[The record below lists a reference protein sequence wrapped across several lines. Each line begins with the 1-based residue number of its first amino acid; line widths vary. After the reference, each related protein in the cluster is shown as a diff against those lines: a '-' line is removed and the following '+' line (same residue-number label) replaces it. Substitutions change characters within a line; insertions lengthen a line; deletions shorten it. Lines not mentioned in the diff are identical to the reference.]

1 MYIDLTQ
8 AFVESDYSQVAS
20 ALVRM
25 GATSG
30 TVDEV
35 KFGRELEEVI
45 QKITML
51 TPDVVLSSS
60 PDGASISARLTVDEK
75 ETTQLVLEIVQV
87 AENNGL
93 KLPREFGLLLKQA
106 LYFDRY
112 QKLLAPTLDP
122 LRDSRVRDAMM
133 DTYEEPY
140 TTRSGTSNTQN
151 RKYIDT
157 ELLK

>member
-1 MYIDLTQ
+1 
-8 AFVESDYSQVAS
+8 
-20 ALVRM
+20 M

-133 DTYEEPY
+133 DSYEEPTY

-151 RKYIDT
+151 RRYIDT